1 MKRLALL
8 ALLIWTAFLL
18 TACPVTPPPPNPA
31 ECPVG
36 PQAAPQAL
44 EPLRLQGMGK
54 FEGDYVPGEVL
65 AIPAPGLSL
74 QALKAQVAGVEPQ
87 EELSWGLVRLKV
99 PVGQEEAKARALLK
113 AGMRYVQPNYIYKP
127 LKVPN
132 DTYYYLDQRIYL
144 NNLVGLEAAWDS
156 STGRGCPPLVA
167 VLDTGVQKDHPDLAA
182 SLWLPRGW
190 ELDVAD
196 GDSDPSD
203 RDGHGTGVVG
213 VLGAQTDNR
222 QGIAGVTWGGY
233 ILPIKV
239 FGDNGDGSSWT
250 VLQGVRLARQLGARI
265 VNLSLC
271 LMSGGECASSDSD
284 QPYDDPTLTSEIRQG
299 RAEGIVFVGAS
310 GNYNQ
315 PVVGYPAS
323 LPEVI
328 AVGAVTNSK
337 TRASF
342 SNYGVSLDLVAP
354 GGGPVWMTRL
364 GGDYVSNRGTSFS
377 SPIVAGVVALYMSK
391 YASERKAWP
400 TPDQV
405 YTCLT
410 GNAEDLGASGR
421 DDYYGFGL
429 VRADRVMT
437 DPTYCFP

>member
-1 MKRLALL
+1 MRPLGPLAFLPLL
-8 ALLIWTAFLL
+8 ALLL
-18 TACPVTPPPPNPA
+18 TACPQTPPPPNPA

-36 PQAAPQAL
+36 PLAAPQAL

-54 FEGDYVPGEVL
+54 FEGEYVPGEVL

-74 QALKAQVAGVEPQ
+74 QALKAQVDGVEPL
-87 EELSWGLVRLKV
+87 EELPRGLVRLEV

-113 AGMRYVQPNYIYKP
+113 AGVRYVQPNYVYKP
-127 LKVPN
+127 LRVPN
-132 DTYYYLDQRIYL
+132 DTYYPDQRIYL
-144 NNLVGLEAAWDS
+144 NNLVGLEAAWNS

-190 ELDVAD
+190 KLDVAD
-196 GDSDPSD
+196 GDGDPSD

-239 FGDNGDGSSWT
+239 FGDDGNGSSWT
-250 VLQGVRLARQLGARI
+250 VLQGVWLARQLGARI

-271 LMSGGECASSDSD
+271 LMSGGECASSDSLP
-284 QPYDDPTLTSEIRQG
+284 PYDDPALTSEIQQG

-310 GNYNQ
+310 GNFDQ

-354 GGGPVWMTRL
+354 GGDPVWITWLR
-364 GGDYVSNRGTSFS
+364 GGYVLNRGTSFS

-391 YASERKAWP
+391 YASERKEWP

-410 GNAEDLGASGR
+410 QTAEDLGALGWDS
-421 DDYYGFGL
+421 YYGFGL

-437 DPTYCFP
+437 DTTYCFP

>member
-8 ALLIWTAFLL
+8 ALLLGTAFLL
-18 TACPVTPPPPNPA
+18 TACPQTPPPVNPA

-65 AIPAPGLSL
+65 AVPAPGLSL
-74 QALKAQVAGVEPQ
+74 QALKAQVADVEPQ
-87 EELSWGLVRLKV
+87 EELPGGLVRLKV

-127 LKVPN
+127 LKAPN
-132 DTYYYLDQRIYL
+132 DTYYYSAQRIYL
-144 NNLVGLEAAWDS
+144 NNLVGLEAAWDH

-167 VLDTGVQKDHPDLAA
+167 VLDTGV
-182 SLWLPRGW
+182 LPHEDFVRSKYLPSGVP
-190 ELDVAD
+190 LDAAD
-196 GDSDPSD
+196 GDTDPTD
-203 RDGHGTGVVG
+203 RTSRVGPDAPFGHGQMVST
-213 VLGAQTDNR
+213 VLGADTDNNR
-222 QGIAGVTWGGY
+222 GVAGVTWGGDIVPVKIMRDGDSSFY
-233 ILPIKV
+233 TVSILE
-239 FGDNGDGSSWT
+239 GLN
-250 VLQGVRLARQLGARI
+250 LARGLGARV
-265 VNLSLC
+265 VNLSF
-271 LMSGGECASSDSD
+271 GGQGFYDGAVAKAISD
-284 QPYDDPTLTSEIRQG
+284 LRG
-299 RAEGIVFVGAS
+299 AGAVIVAAA
-310 GNYNQ
+310 GNEAGSVFFPANL
-315 PVVGYPAS
+315 PGVV
-323 LPEVI
+323 
-328 AVGAVTNSK
+328 AVGAVDSAK
-337 TRASF
+337 RRAGF
-342 SNYGVSLDLVAP
+342 SAYGPELDLVAP
-354 GGGPVWMTRL
+354 GVNVYAADPNNPRGYIQAT
-364 GGDYVSNRGTSFS
+364 GTSFS

-405 YTCLT
+405 YTCLMGT
-410 GNAEDLGASGR
+410 AEDLGASGR

>member
-8 ALLIWTAFLL
+8 ALLLGTAFLL
-18 TACPVTPPPPNPA
+18 TACPQTPPPVNPA

-74 QALKAQVAGVEPQ
+74 QALKAQVAGVEPL

-99 PVGQEEAKARALLK
+99 PVGQEKAKAQALLK

-132 DTYYYLDQRIYL
+132 DTYYYSDQRIYL
-144 NNLVGLEAAWDS
+144 NGLVGLETAWDY

-196 GDSDPSD
+196 GDGDPSD
-203 RDGHGTGVVG
+203 RNGHGTGVVG

-239 FGDNGDGSSWT
+239 FGDNGNGSSWT
-250 VLQGVRLARQLGARI
+250 VLQGVRLARQLGARV

-271 LMSGGECASSDSD
+271 LLSGGECASSDSVP
-284 QPYDDPTLTSEIRQG
+284 PYDDPALTSEIRQG

-310 GNYNQ
+310 GNDNQ

-354 GGGPVWMTRL
+354 GGDPVWMTRL

-391 YASERKAWP
+391 YASERREWP
-400 TPDQV
+400 SPDQV
-405 YTCLT
+405 YACLT
-410 GNAEDLGASGR
+410 GTAEDLGASGR

-437 DPTYCFP
+437 DTTYCFP

>member
-1 MKRLALL
+1 MKRLAFL
-8 ALLIWTAFLL
+8 ALLLGTAFLL

-36 PQAAPQAL
+36 PLAAPQAL
-44 EPLRLQGMGK
+44 EPLRLQGMGR
-54 FEGDYVPGEVL
+54 FEGEYVPGEVL

-74 QALKAQVAGVEPQ
+74 QALKAQVAGVEPL
-87 EELSWGLVRLKV
+87 EELPRGLVRLRV
-99 PVGQEEAKARALLK
+99 PVGQEKAKAQALLK
-113 AGMRYVQPNYIYKP
+113 AGMRYVQPNYVYKP

-132 DTYYYLDQRIYL
+132 DTYYPDQRVYL
-144 NNLVGLEAAWDS
+144 NGLVRLETAWDY
-156 STGRGCPPLVA
+156 STGRACPPLVA
-167 VLDTGVQKDHPDLAA
+167 VLDTGVQKDHPDLAS
-182 SLWLPRGW
+182 SLWLPRGRN
-190 ELDVAD
+190 LDVAD
-196 GDSDPSD
+196 GDGDPSD

-239 FGDNGDGSSWT
+239 FGDDGNGSSWT
-250 VLQGVRLARQLGARI
+250 VFQGVRLARQLGARV

-271 LMSGGECASSDSD
+271 LMSGGECASSDSVP
-284 QPYDDPTLTSEIRQG
+284 PYDDPALTSEIQLG
-299 RAEGIVFVGAS
+299 RDEGIVFVGAS
-310 GNYNQ
+310 GNFNQ

-354 GGGPVWMTRL
+354 GGDPVRMTGLR
-364 GGDYVSNRGTSFS
+364 GGYVLNRGTSFS

-391 YASERKAWP
+391 YASERKEWP

-410 GNAEDLGASGR
+410 GTAENLGDPGR
-421 DDYYGFGL
+421 DDDYGFGL

-437 DPTYCFP
+437 DTTYCFP